1 MDNIAFRESIS
12 FAQMIAK
19 PRSPYELC
27 KTLGIEIITDKP
39 IHKDG
44 YLVCQE
50 GYKLIFVSSKIQNFD
65 RRKFVISHEIGHF
78 LLHRDNL
85 YCCSNVSEI
94 GLSSINTSGQ
104 EYEANQFASEYLMP
118 LKELTPL
125 IPLQSLHF
133 SDISQIADYFDV
145 SMTFAA
151 LRAIRVSNTE
161 DEILICY
168 DGQKIKWFASA
179 DRTLRLRDIPQQCP
193 IDLSKAP
200 SQSDISGAWNSLY
213 DGSVHQEIFNPF
225 ANQRLVLLSGNRV
238 CEKEF
243 YYEP

>member
-85 YCCSNVSEI
+85 YC
-94 GLSSINTSGQ
+94 
-104 EYEANQFASEYLMP
+104 YL
-118 LKELTPL
+118 LLTHQAKSTKP
-125 IPLQSLHF
+125 
-133 SDISQIADYFDV
+133 
-145 SMTFAA
+145 T
-151 LRAIRVSNTE
+151 N
-161 DEILICY
+161 
-168 DGQKIKWFASA
+168 
-179 DRTLRLRDIPQQCP
+179 LRLN
-193 IDLSKAP
+193 
-200 SQSDISGAWNSLY
+200 ISC
-213 DGSVHQEIFNPF
+213 
-225 ANQRLVLLSGNRV
+225 R
-238 CEKEF
+238 
-243 YYEP
+243 